1 MIREMKK
8 LSRKNKGKRPNRIE
22 KTIQIVKETE
32 FVQKD
37 EFNNVSEPMPD
48 VTLRQIKQLE
58 KEENREEQNEQVT
71 ANKRTITINRFDTQ
85 DDGDVNDET
94 PEITEPLPEK
104 SNESDDDVVN
114 ITDIR
119 EARKKEKSKKR
130 LKKFIAVLIVII
142 LAGATYLT
150 RNLWVPKLEGILD
163 RPKNTIVND
172 GKTQKGNFPIE
183 IDNASQVKITDI
195 DNHLVGV
202 DKNHILLY
210 DENGELVN
218 SFSHT
223 YADPVIKTASK
234 RMLLYDNGG
243 TSFELFTRKKEL
255 FTKDVGNPILYASI
269 ANNSNV
275 AVVTQSVKYEC
286 CLSIYDNNGSEIY
299 KWETNSRIT
308 DVSFTNSGTSCYV
321 SAFRSEKGAIC
332 SVIYRLDFD
341 STEVSMSS
349 EKLDTLA
356 LKVTPTDNGGVWVV
370 GDDRLYRLDDGGKI
384 LLNFDYNGEI
394 IDYATDSK
402 AVAVVYKGV
411 GRKKSE
417 VVFFKSDSDSTE
429 PVQKIETDGG
439 LAKKL
444 KYENGK
450 FVLLKEN
457 TIEAYDIS
465 GNKSATAEVS
475 SDYNDFAFFGQ
486 NVYFLGCREINKISF
501 KTE

>member
-104 SNESDDDVVN
+104 SDESDDDVVN

-299 KWETNSRIT
+299 KWETNR
-308 DVSFTNSGTSCYV
+308 Y
-321 SAFRSEKGAIC
+321 
-332 SVIYRLDFD
+332 
-341 STEVSMSS
+341 
-349 EKLDTLA
+349 
-356 LKVTPTDNGGVWVV
+356 
-370 GDDRLYRLDDGGKI
+370 
-384 LLNFDYNGEI
+384 
-394 IDYATDSK
+394 
-402 AVAVVYKGV
+402 
-411 GRKKSE
+411 
-417 VVFFKSDSDSTE
+417 
-429 PVQKIETDGG
+429 
-439 LAKKL
+439 
-444 KYENGK
+444 
-450 FVLLKEN
+450 
-457 TIEAYDIS
+457 
-465 GNKSATAEVS
+465 
-475 SDYNDFAFFGQ
+475 
-486 NVYFLGCREINKISF
+486 
-501 KTE
+501 